1 MDGPDLGGLWIV
13 FWIVFFIL
21 IVPKW
26 RHAVVPRVVPP
37 VREAIGRLRSTMAN
51 GGPGGAGHDPAMT
64 ILRERYARG
73 EIDRAEYEARR
84 DVLTGNGSTDTWRR
98 V

>member
-37 VREAIGRLRSTMAN
+37 VRDAIGRLRASSA
-51 GGPGGAGHDPAMT
+51 GGGARHDPAMT

-73 EIDRAEYEARR
+73 EIGTEEYRGR
-84 DVLTGNGSTDTWRR
+84 RR
-98 V
+98 VLLDDAPPGAGAA